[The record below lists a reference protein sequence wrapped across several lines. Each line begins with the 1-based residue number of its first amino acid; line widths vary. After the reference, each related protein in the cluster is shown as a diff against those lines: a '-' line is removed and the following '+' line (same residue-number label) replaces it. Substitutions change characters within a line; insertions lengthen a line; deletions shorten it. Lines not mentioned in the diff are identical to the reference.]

1 MTPSP
6 LTLSGVSDAA
16 EQISDI
22 YAGKYD
28 IDRNDDWFLLKL
40 QEELGELSQAHL
52 RLSGRGRGTA
62 TEQDRSDAIL
72 SAGPIAR
79 ARNGVI
85 GRGGK
90 LPWRLKSDMAIFR
103 ATTMGKPVIM
113 GRKTWTSLP
122 KKPLVGRTNIV
133 LSRDGSFE
141 PVGAVVCEDFSDAL
155 SIARE
160 QAEEDGVNEVCV
172 IGGASIFEIALT
184 KARRLY
190 LTEVDADVEGDVVLS
205 PIDETRWTEVR
216 SQRYEAGE
224 EDEFAFTFRVLE
236 RR

>member
-1 MTPSP
+1 MSSIT
-6 LTLSGVSDAA
+6 
-16 EQISDI
+16 
-22 YAGKYD
+22 
-28 IDRNDDWFLLKL
+28 
-40 QEELGELSQAHL
+40 
-52 RLSGRGRGTA
+52 
-62 TEQDRSDAIL
+62 L

-85 GRGGK
+85 GRNGK

-113 GRKTWTSLP
+113 GRKTWESLP
-122 KKPLVGRTNIV
+122 KKPLIGRTNIV

-141 PVGAVVCEDFSDAL
+141 PQGAVVCEEFSEAV

-160 QAEEDGVNEVCV
+160 QAEEDGTSEICV
-172 IGGASIFEIALT
+172 IGGASLFELALA

-216 SQRYEAGE
+216 SQRYEAGPD
-224 EDEFAFTFRVLE
+224 DEYAFTFRVLE